1 MGSVRVRR
9 DSSQLF
15 LDFRWNGRRCR
26 EQTALRDTS
35 ANRKRL
41 EQLLRRIE
49 EAIAAGSFRY
59 EEFFANTASAGGE
72 KSGRS
77 RNGGVTAIAEGSVP
91 AEAGQEPA
99 PGDTC
104 IPGPPTFAEFAKS
117 WVAVRRVEWRRSHLR
132 TQLSTIDGRLV
143 KQFGERRVDQISK
156 ADVLEFRAALA
167 GQPGRR
173 AGQTLSAK
181 RINLIMTPLRQI
193 LDDAAEQYSFPSPVE
208 KIRPLKLRRT
218 DVQPFT
224 LAEAQLMLATVRADY
239 RQYLTVRMFTGMR
252 SGEADGL
259 KWKFVD
265 LDRRQILIRET
276 LVGGEVEYTKTDGS
290 QREIAMSGP
299 VYEALKIQEGA
310 TRKLSDFVFCN
321 REGNPLDNKNFTDR
335 VWYPLLRHLGLAER
349 RPYQMRHTAATLW
362 LAAGE
367 NPEWIAR
374 QLGHTTTEMLFKVYS
389 RYVPNLTRQ
398 DGSAMERLLCANL
411 PDPQQQNSEPAA
423 ANASR
428 NERATL

>member
-1 MGSVRVRR
+1 MGNVRYNRAR
-9 DSSQLF
+9 GKLF
-15 LDFRWNGRRCR
+15 LDFRFGTRRYR
-26 EQTALRDTS
+26 EYTALADSVT
-35 ANRKRL
+35 NRRRL
-41 EQLLRRIE
+41 ERLLARIE
-49 EAIAAGSFRY
+49 EAIAAGVFRY
-59 EEFFANTASAGGE
+59 EDFFATAPGASSEESA
-72 KSGRS
+72 RT
-77 RNGGVTAIAEGSVP
+77 RNGDVTAIAEGPVQ
-91 AEAGQEPA
+91 AESGQEPA
-99 PGDTC
+99 SRDTC

-143 KQFGERRVDQISK
+143 TQFGERRVDQITK
-156 ADVLEFRAALA
+156 AQVLEFRAALA

-193 LDDAAEQYSFPSPVE
+193 LGDAAEQYGFPSPVE

-224 LAEAQLMLATVRADY
+224 LAEVQLILATVRADY

-265 LDRRQILIRET
+265 FERRQILVRET
-276 LVGGEVEYTKTDGS
+276 LVGGEIEYTKTDGS

-299 VYEALKIQEGA
+299 VYDALRLQEKA
-310 TRKLSDFVFCN
+310 TRKLSEYVFCN
-321 REGNPLDNKNFTDR
+321 RQGNPLDNKNFTER

-389 RYVPNLTRQ
+389 RFVPNLTRQ
-398 DGSAMERLLCANL
+398 DGSAMELLLRANL
-411 PDPQQQNSEPAA
+411 PQVVQAPT
-423 ANASR
+423 ASA
-428 NERATL
+428 EGATT

>member
-1 MGSVRVRR
+1 MGSVRARR
-9 DSSQLF
+9 DSGQLF
-15 LDFRWNGRRCR
+15 LDFRWNGTRCR
-26 EQTALRDTS
+26 EQTALSDTP

-41 EQLLRRIE
+41 ERLLARID
-49 EAIAAGSFRY
+49 EAIAAGTFRY
-59 EEFFANTASAGGE
+59 EEFFSKAADGCRAAAEPPPQAASTQAGKGAWCPD
-72 KSGRS
+72 SDA
-77 RNGGVTAIAEGSVP
+77 GVASTGA
-91 AEAGQEPA
+91 
-99 PGDTC
+99 
-104 IPGPPTFAEFAKS
+104 PTFEEFVKS
-117 WVAVRRVEWRRSHLR
+117 WVAVHKVEWRRSHLR
-132 TQLSTIDGRLV
+132 TQMSTIDGRLV
-143 KQFGERRVDQISK
+143 KHFGERCIDQVTK
-156 ADVLEFRAALA
+156 ADVLAFRAALA
-167 GQPGRR
+167 DEPGRKK
-173 AGQTLSAK
+173 GQTLSAK

-193 LDDAAEQYSFPSPVE
+193 LADAAEQYGFPSPVE
-208 KIRPLKLRRT
+208 HIRPLKIRRT

-224 LAEAQLMLATVRADY
+224 LAEVQRILATVRADY
-239 RQYLTVRMFTGMR
+239 RQYLAVRMFTGMR

-265 LDRRQILIRET
+265 FDRRQILIRET

-299 VYEALKIQEGA
+299 VYEALQFQERA
-310 TRKLSDFVFCN
+310 TRKLSEYVFCN

-389 RYVPNLTRQ
+389 RFVPNLTRQ
-398 DGSAMERLLCANL
+398 DGSAMERLLRANL
-411 PDPQQQNSEPAA
+411 MQQQSMPDKAK
-423 ANASR
+423 R
-428 NERATL
+428 NDEEETKCTEK